1 MQIRRQRPRT
11 AANGFE
17 KQDEASEAFKDIII
31 KYNIINDMT
40 RHKLS
45 GAGAAIP
52 TPFTPDGRVDYP
64 ALARTIDYIIDGG
77 VDFIVAL
84 GTTAETPT
92 LYLHERAV
100 VAMFI
105 KNHIAGRVPL
115 VIGVG
120 GNSTSE
126 VLDQLREFDLR
137 GADAILSV
145 TPYYNKPSQEGL
157 YQHFKTVS
165 EHSPLPI
172 ILYNVPGRTGVN
184 MTAAT
189 TIRVAGD
196 FPNVIGI
203 KEASGKID
211 QIQEI
216 LDWRSRD
223 FLVLSGDDALTL
235 DLMSRGADGVISV
248 AVNAFPRKMMT
259 CIDLA
264 KKGDFEGAHK
274 AYECLEEAVTAL
286 FAEGNPT
293 GVKCAMSVLGLIG
306 NTLRL
311 PLVPGTPQ
319 LEARFKELIAKYDLN

>member
-189 TIRVAGD
+189 TIRIAGD

-223 FLVLSGDDALTL
+223 FLVLSGRPDARPDEPGRRRRDLGSGQCLPAQDD
-235 DLMSRGADGVISV
+235 DLHRPGKEGRLRRSTQGLRMSGGGRDRPLRRRQPDGREMRHVGTGTHRQH
-248 AVNAFPRKMMT
+248 AAAAPFPEPRSSKP
-259 CIDLA
+259 A
-264 KKGDFEGAHK
+264 SK
-274 AYECLEEAVTAL
+274 
-286 FAEGNPT
+286 N
-293 GVKCAMSVLGLIG
+293 
-306 NTLRL
+306 
-311 PLVPGTPQ
+311 
-319 LEARFKELIAKYDLN
+319 